1 MSELAQRLRNL
12 GLRATGDQLDDLVA
26 LATKER
32 WGPVQLLEH
41 AVALDEK
48 EHVQRSLDRR
58 FTASHI
64 GPFKPMA
71 DFDWAWPTKIDR
83 DMVERALDVGFIPEA
98 RNIVLVAPQGLAKT
112 MIAQNLA
119 HQAILKGHSVLFIT
133 AAQLLLDLGSQET
146 SRALDR
152 RLKHYAKI
160 SLLVLDEVGYLA
172 FDNRNAD
179 LLFQVVSRRYEKKS
193 LVLTTNLAFVDW
205 PTIFP
210 SATCAT
216 ALIDRVIHHADVIAI
231 EGESYRLREAR
242 EHAAQRPTA
251 AVTSSPKLKKK

>member
-1 MSELAQRLRNL
+1 MSDLAQRLCHL
-12 GLRATGDQLDDLVA
+12 GLRATGAELDDLVA

-32 WGPVQLLEH
+32 WSPVQLLEH
-41 AVALDEK
+41 VVELDEK
-48 EHVQRSLDRR
+48 DQAKRSLERR
-58 FTASHI
+58 FTDSHL
-64 GPFKPMA
+64 GRFKPMT
-71 DFDWAWPTKIDR
+71 DFDWGWPTKIDR
-83 DMVERALDVGFIPEA
+83 EMVGRALDVGFIAEA

-119 HQAILKGHSVLFIT
+119 HQAILKGYSVLFIT
-133 AAQLLLDLGSQET
+133 AAQLLLDLGSQES

-152 RLKHYAKI
+152 RLKHYAKV

-205 PTIFP
+205 TTIFP
-210 SATCAT
+210 NATCAT

-242 EHAAQRPTA
+242 DRAAQRTA
-251 AVTSSPKLKKK
+251 TATDPSPKPKKK